1 MLGISVEFLAHW
13 GARLAIASP
22 IIAISGLVLFRTGVM
37 TFGGPLL
44 IVAVATIIALVAL
57 LMSVL
62 ALVGGLGGD
71 GAQTNRALLGLI
83 VSLVVIFAPL
93 NGLRKTMTVPP
104 IHDISTDLANPPVF
118 SQVPSLRADGDNS
131 LALDSKVMDM
141 QKAHYTN
148 LRPVTLEVGMA
159 EAFAQAVLTAE
170 DMGWEIVHSDAA
182 SGQIEAV
189 VTTLLFGFKDD
200 VAIRMTAVDGGTQI
214 DLRSVSRVGQ
224 SDLGANAA
232 RIQAFLDAIQ

>member
-37 TFGGPLL
+37 TFSGPLL

-83 VSLVVIFAPL
+83 VSLVVVFAPL
-93 NGLRKTMTVPP
+93 NGLRKAMTVPP

-118 SQVPSLRADGDNS
+118 SHVPSLRADGDNS

-182 SGQIEAV
+182 RGQIEAV

>member
-83 VSLVVIFAPL
+83 VSLVVVFAPL
-93 NGLRKTMTVPP
+93 NGLRKAMTVPP

-118 SQVPSLRADGDNS
+118 SHVPSLRADGDNS
-131 LALDSKVMDM
+131 LAFDSKVMDM

-214 DLRSVSRVGQ
+214 DLRSVSRIGQ

-232 RIQAFLDAIQ
+232 RIQGFLDAIQ

>member
-83 VSLVVIFAPL
+83 VSLVVVFAPL
-93 NGLRKTMTVPP
+93 NGLRKAMTVPP

-118 SQVPSLRADGDNS
+118 SHVPSLRADGDNS
-131 LALDSKVMDM
+131 LAFDSKVMDM

-189 VTTLLFGFKDD
+189 VTTPLFGFKDD

>member
-1 MLGISVEFLAHW
+1 MMLGISVEFLAHW

-71 GAQTNRALLGLI
+71 GAQTNRALLGL
-83 VSLVVIFAPL
+83 
-93 NGLRKTMTVPP
+93 NGLRKAMTVPP

-118 SQVPSLRADGDNS
+118 SHVPSLRADGDNS

>member
-1 MLGISVEFLAHW
+1 MLGMSVEFLAHW

-22 IIAISGLVLFRTGVM
+22 IVAVSGLVLFRSGVM
-37 TFGGPLL
+37 AFGGPLL
-44 IVAVATIIALVAL
+44 IVAVATIIALIAL

-71 GAQTNRALLGLI
+71 GAQTNRALLGLV
-83 VSLVVIFAPL
+83 VSLVVVFAPL
-93 NGLRKTMTVPP
+93 NGFRKAMTVPP

-118 SQVPSLRADGDNS
+118 SHVPTLRADSDNS
-131 LALDSKVMDM
+131 LALDSKVMDL

-189 VTTLLFGFKDD
+189 VSTLLFGFKDD
-200 VAIRMTAVDGGTQI
+200 VAIRLTAVEGGTQV

-232 RIQAFLDAIQ
+232 RIQEFLDAIQ

>member
-22 IIAISGLVLFRTGVM
+22 IIAIPGLVLFRTGVM

-83 VSLVVIFAPL
+83 VSLVVVFAPL
-93 NGLRKTMTVPP
+93 NGLRKAMTVPP

-118 SQVPSLRADGDNS
+118 SHVPSLRADGDNS
-131 LALDSKVMDM
+131 LALDSKVMDI

-232 RIQAFLDAIQ
+232 RIQGFLDAIQ

>member
-1 MLGISVEFLAHW
+1 MLGMSVEFLAHW

-22 IIAISGLVLFRTGVM
+22 IIAVSGLVLFRSGVM
-37 TFGGPLL
+37 AFGGPLL
-44 IVAVATIIALVAL
+44 IVAIATIIALIAL

-71 GAQTNRALLGLI
+71 GAQTNRALLGLVLSLI
-83 VSLVVIFAPL
+83 VVFAPL
-93 NGLRKTMTVPP
+93 NGFRKAMTVPP

-118 SQVPSLRADGDNS
+118 NHVPSLRAESDNS
-131 LALDSKVMDM
+131 LALDSAVMDM

-148 LRPVTLEVGMA
+148 LQPVTLEVGMSD
-159 EAFAQAVLTAE
+159 AFAQAVLTAE
-170 DMGWEIVHSDAA
+170 DMGWEIVHSDA
-182 SGQIEAV
+182 SVGQIEAV

-200 VAIRMTAVDGGTQI
+200 VVIRLSAVDGGTQI
-214 DLRSVSRVGQ
+214 DLRSASRVGQ

-232 RIQAFLDAIQ
+232 RIQAFLNAIQ